1 MKVFARVRRPKK
13 ARGNILFR
21 YGWKI
26 TLLLLLAGAVFAV
39 FLFYGTWAQTF
50 HMKSVGEMPER
61 STVYDADGKIYSRLA
76 GANRLKVSL
85 SEVSPEFI
93 AAVLAREDARF
104 YDHKGIDWR
113 GVVRALSRDV
123 VRMKAKE
130 GASSLTMQL
139 ARNSLPLGG
148 RTFSRKLLEA
158 MVALRIEREF
168 TKQQILELYVNR
180 IYFGSGC
187 YGVETASQAYFGK
200 NASKLNL
207 SEAALLAGLIRGP
220 NRFSPL
226 KNPKG
231 AAVQRDAV
239 LDRMVALKKITS
251 SQAEQAKK
259 TKIVTHPKRMPQI
272 QENYAMDAVQRA
284 LSLILTQDQ
293 MDDGGLSIYTTLD
306 SSVQNAAQDALETQ
320 LSKIERQSNFRHP
333 TKAEYKPPENGE
345 GDAAMPYLEGAVVM
359 IDNASG
365 GIRALVGGRDYA
377 QSKFNRALAPANRQI
392 GSAFKPFVYTV
403 AFSHGL
409 FPSSAISDGPIQPG
423 EIDGAGNWSPGNSD
437 GTYGGVM
444 PCSYGL
450 IHSRNTMSV
459 RVGQFAGLDT
469 VQKIANDLGIA
480 QNIPHGPASYI
491 GSFESNLKDL
501 TSAYTVFPN
510 AGVRR
515 QAYII
520 ERIDDQRHK
529 PIYLSAH
536 ISSPAL
542 DPGATW
548 MTSRLM
554 QEVLTQGTA
563 ASARSLG
570 FKLPAAGKTGTTND
584 YKDAW
589 FIGYTTTLTC
599 GVWVG
604 FDQPTTII
612 PHGYGAALALPVW
625 TQVNIIQPNH
635 CNRPCHCN
643 TRRSV
648 RFPTNSPPPAAGGP
662 VRLTILICLSIRC
675 QTPPARCMA
684 GSNGRLHNRP
694 RMGLRKRLRSR
705 AASSNRSGDSSD
717 ANGFRTNAVNCD
729 GQSSTGK
736 IQHARSLL

>member
-1 MKVFARVRRPKK
+1 MKLFARLRRPKK

-26 TLLLLLAGAVFAV
+26 TLLLFLAGAAFAV
-39 FLFYGTWAQTF
+39 FLFYGTWAQSF
-50 HMKSVGEMPER
+50 DMKSVGEMPER
-61 STVYDADGKIYSRLA
+61 STVYDVDGKIYSRLA

-85 SEVSPEFI
+85 SEVSPQFI
-93 AAVLAREDARF
+93 AAVLAREDTRF
-104 YDHKGIDWR
+104 YEHKGIDWR
-113 GVVRALSRDV
+113 GVLRALARDV
-123 VRMKAKE
+123 LSRSAKE

-180 IYFGSGC
+180 IYFGTGC

-207 SEAALLAGLIRGP
+207 SEAALLAGLIRSP

-226 KNPKG
+226 KNPNG
-231 AAVQRDAV
+231 SAIQRDAV
-239 LDRMVALKKITS
+239 LDRMVALKKITP

-306 SSVQNAAQDALETQ
+306 PSLQNAAQDALETQ
-320 LSKIERQSNFRHP
+320 LSKIEHQANFRHP
-333 TKAEYKPPENGE
+333 PKAEYKPPENGE
-345 GDAAMPYLEGAVVM
+345 GDAAMPYLEGAVVV
-359 IDNASG
+359 IDNSSG

-377 QSKFNRALAPANRQI
+377 QSKFNRALAPANRQV
-392 GSAFKPFVYTV
+392 GSAFKPFVYAI

-409 FPSSAISDGPIQPG
+409 LPGAAISDGPIQPG
-423 EIDGAGNWSPGNSD
+423 EIDGAGNWSPANSD
-437 GTYGGVM
+437 GTYGGTM

-450 IHSRNTMSV
+450 VHSRNTMSV
-459 RVGQFAGLDT
+459 RVGQFAGLDA
-469 VQKIANDLGIA
+469 VQKTANDLGIA

-501 TSAYTVFPN
+501 TSAYSVFPN
-510 AGVRR
+510 AGVRK
-515 QAYII
+515 QAYVI
-520 ERIDDQRHK
+520 ERIDDQQHK

-536 ISSPAL
+536 ITSQAI
-542 DPGATW
+542 DPGAAW
-548 MTSRLM
+548 MTSEVM
-554 QEVLTQGTA
+554 EDVLTKGTA

-570 FKLPAAGKTGTTND
+570 FRLPAAGKTGTTND

-589 FIGYTTTLTC
+589 FVGFTSTLTC

-604 FDQPTTII
+604 FDQPTTIVA
-612 PHGYGAALALPVW
+612 HGYGAALSLPVW
-625 TQVNIIQPNH
+625 TQVMNKASRHYPAEPLQPKMPIQRATVCSISNQLATTGCTSAGAAYDIELPVDKIPTVACQVHGGSQWPFAQQAPNGA
-635 CNRPCHCN
+635 PKAP
-643 TRRSV
+643 T
-648 RFPTNSPPPAAGGP
+648 FP
-662 VRLTILICLSIRC
+662 
-675 QTPPARCMA
+675 
-684 GSNGRLHNRP
+684 GRLF
-694 RMGLRKRLRSR
+694 KS
-705 AASSNRSGDSSD
+705 
-717 ANGFRTNAVNCD
+717 FRRFF
-729 GQSSTGK
+729 GG
-736 IQHARSLL
+736 R

>member
-21 YGWKI
+21 YGWKV

-39 FLFYGTWAQTF
+39 FLFYGTWAHTF
-50 HMKSVGEMPER
+50 DMKSVGEMPER
-61 STVYDADGKIYSRLA
+61 STVYDVDGKIYSRLA

-85 SEVSPEFI
+85 SEVSPEFV
-93 AAVLAREDARF
+93 AAVLAREDTRF

-123 VRMKAKE
+123 ISMKAKE

-148 RTFSRKLLEA
+148 RSFSRKLLEA
-158 MVALRIEREF
+158 MVSLRIEREF

-207 SEAALLAGLIRGP
+207 SEAALLAGLIRSP
-220 NRFSPL
+220 NRLSPL
-226 KNPKG
+226 KNPEG
-231 AAVQRDAV
+231 AAIQRDAV
-239 LDRMVALKKITS
+239 LERMVQLKKITPA
-251 SQAEQAKK
+251 QADQAKK
-259 TKIVTHPKRMPQI
+259 NKVVTHPKRMPQI
-272 QENYAMDAVQRA
+272 QENYAMDAVQRG
-284 LSLILTQDQ
+284 LSLILTEDQ
-293 MDDGGLSIYTTLD
+293 MDDGGLSSYTTLD
-306 SSVQNAAQDALETQ
+306 PSVQNAAQDALETQ

-333 TKAEYKPPENGE
+333 SKAEYKPPENGE
-345 GDAAMPYLEGAVVM
+345 GDAAMPYLEGAVVV
-359 IDNASG
+359 IDNTSG
-365 GIRALVGGRDYA
+365 WIRALVGGRDYA
-377 QSKFNRALAPANRQI
+377 QSKFNRALAPANRQV
-392 GSAFKPFVYTV
+392 GSAFKPFVYAI

-409 FPSSAISDGPIQPG
+409 LPGAAISDGPIQQG
-423 EIDGAGNWSPGNSD
+423 EIDGAGNWSPANSD

-450 IHSRNTMSV
+450 VHSRNTMSV
-459 RVGQFAGLDT
+459 RVGQFAGLDA

-480 QNIPHGPASYI
+480 QKIPHGPASYI

-529 PIYLSAH
+529 PISLSAH
-536 ISSPAL
+536 ISSAAL
-542 DPGATW
+542 DPGAAW

-625 TQVNIIQPNH
+625 TQVMNKAAQHYPAEPLQPKMPIQRATVCSISNQLATTGCTSAGAAYDIDLPVDKIPTVPCQVHGGAQWPFAQQAPNEPQKALTFPG
-635 CNRPCHCN
+635 RVFKSF
-643 TRRSV
+643 RR
-648 RFPTNSPPPAAGGP
+648 FLGG
-662 VRLTILICLSIRC
+662 R
-675 QTPPARCMA
+675 
-684 GSNGRLHNRP
+684 
-694 RMGLRKRLRSR
+694 
-705 AASSNRSGDSSD
+705 
-717 ANGFRTNAVNCD
+717 
-729 GQSSTGK
+729 
-736 IQHARSLL
+736 